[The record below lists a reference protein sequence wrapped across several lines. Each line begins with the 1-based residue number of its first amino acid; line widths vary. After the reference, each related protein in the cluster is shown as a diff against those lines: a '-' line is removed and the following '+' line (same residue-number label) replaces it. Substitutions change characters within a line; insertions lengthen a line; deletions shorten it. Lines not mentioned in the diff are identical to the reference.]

1 MASGSMKNVVCEGV
15 NPTRYKHVG
24 WGASGA
30 PRGPAELRIC
40 LLYHSR
46 AAFENF
52 QKRNQPHLLQ
62 TEIDMI
68 GCLAVIVLC

>member
-1 MASGSMKNVVCEGV
+1 MWYAKESTLHAINMSG
-15 NPTRYKHVG
+15 
-24 WGASGA
+24 GA
-30 PRGPAELRIC
+30 PLGLRADRQSFAYVYCIT
-40 LLYHSR
+40 R